1 MGIFDT
7 VTQGYVIIDKKK
19 RTFKLTNARKHVY
32 DKKGGLLRGAANLYT
47 LGLLNAVSNTKSVTK
62 AFSFSDLI
70 GAELLEDNSMVTSC
84 SVGSALMLGVLGKK
98 NTRKVI
104 NNLAIKVTVND
115 LDCPDYIIVLI
126 SKKTK
131 TKSKK
136 YKQAMEIA
144 QKSLSAL
151 NVILNQQQKIEA
163 LEDDPADFDETNFS
177 DDEEMEDEKE
187 TNAEVNP
194 YEEIKKLKELLD
206 MGILSQEEFD
216 KKKKELLNL

>member
-1 MGIFDT
+1 MGLFST

-19 RTFKLTNARKHVY
+19 KTFKLMNARKHVY

-47 LGLLNAVSNTKSVTK
+47 LGLLNVVSNSKFTTK
-62 AFSFSDLI
+62 AIPFNDLI
-70 GAELLEDNSMVTSC
+70 GAELLEDNAMVTSC
-84 SVGSALMLGVLGKK
+84 AIGSTIMWGIFGKR

-104 NNLAIKVTVND
+104 NNLAIKVTVSD
-115 LDCPDYIIVLI
+115 LDCPEYIIVLI
-126 SKKTK
+126 TKKTK

-151 NVILNQQQKIEA
+151 DVILNQQQKIEA
-163 LEDDPADFDETNFS
+163 LEDEYVDYDEANFS
-177 DDEEMEDEKE
+177 DEEEEEEKE
-187 TNAEVNP
+187 TNSEINP
-194 YEEIKKLKELLD
+194 YEELKKLKELLD